1 MPDSSDRWTRI
12 RALLEAAWQ
21 LPPDEREA
29 LLRRECA
36 GEPDLR
42 AEVEALLRADENAP
56 EFLDSDAISIFGP
69 ALPDKLSP
77 EKKSIRER
85 VIGSYRL
92 LEEIGRGGMS
102 RVYRAERAAPHFEQE
117 VAIKL
122 LRIGLDTEA
131 GRRRF
136 ELERQVLATLD
147 HPNIA
152 RLLDGGLT
160 EDDVPY
166 LVMEY
171 VDGQPLDDYCDAHRC
186 TVEERLDFVASVARA
201 LQYAHRN
208 LVVHRD
214 LKPSNI
220 LVTGDGTLKLLD
232 FGIAKLLDAE
242 AAGLTIPATRTGIR
256 PMTPGFAAPEQ
267 IRGDAISV
275 ATDVY
280 QLGVLTCELLTG
292 QRPFVSPER
301 SRFDLERAVL
311 EEPPPRPSTV
321 VKEGARPDASRP
333 GERSSTDLMMARQ
346 TTTNEL
352 ARTLRGDIDAI
363 ILKSLQKDPSERYGS
378 TQAFAM
384 DLMRYR
390 KKLPVQAR
398 PITPLYRIRKFATRH
413 TTGVLTATA
422 ITLLLVFLI
431 ILLVRQQ
438 AQTAEQRDL
447 AETEAERAAQVS
459 EFLVDLFEASN
470 PMGEGDT
477 VSAQELLERGTAQ
490 ASQLSDR
497 PETKAQML
505 EVMGRA
511 HIGLA
516 NYDVADS
523 LLHRAVELR
532 RQSQPRADLNLAAT
546 MHHRAGALDG
556 LGRYAAAES
565 LAREALQIRQTL
577 SDSPSLEVAESWN
590 SVALALRRQGTYPAA
605 ESLYRRSLDVRQ
617 QLRESAH
624 ADISE
629 TQNNLGQLL
638 TERGEYAAA
647 ESLHRQALA
656 SRKKLF
662 GDEHPYTAE
671 SLNNLAQA
679 VQRQGRLSEA
689 EKLYRE
695 SLDLHRTLLGVE
707 HPHVSVSMNN
717 LAVVLEEQGHF
728 VEAEELKRES
738 LRIRRELLGN
748 DHPQVTVSLNNLAV
762 LMRKKEELEEAV
774 ALYEE
779 VLERLN
785 IEFDGE
791 HPYIAIT
798 MDNLGRT
805 YRAMGHLAA
814 ADSLLELAERMT
826 VRVFG
831 ETHAQVANNIGSRA
845 DLHRDQGNFEK
856 ATTLHREALAM
867 RRTIYGDVHPATA
880 ASLSS
885 LAGIYEKQRDTANAD
900 SLYRQAVATAEQA
913 LTEDD
918 WRLARFR
925 QRLGAFLIT
934 QEQFAEA
941 EPYLKYAY
949 DAHYQRR
956 GEAAPE
962 TQEAAMQLVMLYEA
976 WDKPDQALAYQ
987 TPSQDNPV
995 E

>member
-1 MPDSSDRWTRI
+1 MTDSTDRWTRI
-12 RALLEAAWQ
+12 RTLLEKTWQ
-21 LPPDEREA
+21 LPAGERDA
-29 LLRRECA
+29 FLRNECA
-36 GEPDLR
+36 GDPDLR
-42 AEVEALLRADENAP
+42 ADVEALLRADQQAP

-69 ALPDKLSP
+69 ALADAFPP
-77 EKKSIRER
+77 EKEPVRNRI
-85 VIGSYRL
+85 IGPYRL
-92 LEEIGRGGMS
+92 IEEIGRGGMS
-102 RVYRAERAAPHFEQE
+102 RVYRAERADSHFEHE

-152 RLLDGGLT
+152 RLLDGGLS

-171 VDGQPLDDYCDAHRC
+171 VDGKPLNDYCDAHTC
-186 TVEERLDFVASVARA
+186 SVEERLDFVVNVSEA

-220 LVTGDGTLKLLD
+220 LVTDEGTLKLLD

-242 AAGLTIPATRTGIR
+242 AAGLTVPATRTGIR

-292 QRPFVSPER
+292 QRPFVTSGR
-301 SRFDLERAVL
+301 SQFDIERAVL
-311 EEPPPRPSTV
+311 EDPPSRPSIV
-321 VKEGARPDASRP
+321 AKKGARRDAAEPEDSAA
-333 GERSSTDLMMARQ
+333 TDPMMSRQ
-346 TTTNEL
+346 TTADEL
-352 ARTLRGDIDAI
+352 TRTLRGDIDAI
-363 ILKSLQKDPSERYGS
+363 ILKALQKDPAERYGS
-378 TQAFAM
+378 AGAFAM
-384 DLMRYR
+384 DLIRYR
-390 KKLPVQAR
+390 KNMPVQAR
-398 PITPLYRIRKFATRH
+398 PITPLYRTRKFVSRY
-413 TTGVLTATA
+413 TTGVLSATA
-422 ITLLLVFLI
+422 ITLLMVSFI
-431 ILLVRQQ
+431 FLLVRQQ

-447 AETEAERAAQVS
+447 AESEAERAVQVS

-477 VSAQELLERGTAQ
+477 VSARELLERGTAQ

-505 EVMGRA
+505 DVMGRA

-523 LLHRAVELR
+523 LLHRAVELH
-532 RQSQPRADLNLAAT
+532 RQAQASTDLNLAASI
-546 MHHRAGALDG
+546 HYRAGALDG
-556 LGRYAAAES
+556 QGQYALAES
-565 LAREALQIRQTL
+565 LAREALQIRQTIL
-577 SDSPSLEVAESWN
+577 DEPGLEVADSWN
-590 SVALALRRQGTYPAA
+590 AVALALRRQGKYPAA
-605 ESLYRRSLDVRQ
+605 ESLYRKSLDVRQ
-617 QLRESAH
+617 QLHEHPH

-638 TERGEYAAA
+638 TERGEYATA

-656 SRKKLF
+656 SRKELF

-679 VQRQGRLSEA
+679 VQRQGELSEA
-689 EKLYRE
+689 EGLYRE
-695 SLDLHRTLLGVE
+695 SLDLHLTLLGSE
-707 HPHVSVSMNN
+707 HPRVSASMNN

-738 LRIRRELLGN
+738 LRIRREALGDN
-748 DHPQVTVSLNNLAV
+748 HPHVTVALNNLAV
-762 LMRKKEELEEAV
+762 LMRKKEELEQAV

-779 VLERLN
+779 VLERLHT
-785 IEFDGE
+785 EFDDE

-798 MDNLGRT
+798 TDNLGRT
-805 YRAMGHLAA
+805 YRAMGHFAA
-814 ADSLLELAERMT
+814 ADSLLSLAARMT

-831 ETHAQVANNIGSRA
+831 ETHAQVATNIGSRA

-856 ATTLHREALAM
+856 ARPTRSTRHAPDYLWRCSSGYSREPEQSRRDLRETTRYSERRLPLPTGSSHR
-867 RRTIYGDVHPATA
+867 
-880 ASLSS
+880 
-885 LAGIYEKQRDTANAD
+885 
-900 SLYRQAVATAEQA
+900 
-913 LTEDD
+913 
-918 WRLARFR
+918 
-925 QRLGAFLIT
+925 
-934 QEQFAEA
+934 
-941 EPYLKYAY
+941 
-949 DAHYQRR
+949 
-956 GEAAPE
+956 
-962 TQEAAMQLVMLYEA
+962 
-976 WDKPDQALAYQ
+976 
-987 TPSQDNPV
+987 
-995 E
+995 